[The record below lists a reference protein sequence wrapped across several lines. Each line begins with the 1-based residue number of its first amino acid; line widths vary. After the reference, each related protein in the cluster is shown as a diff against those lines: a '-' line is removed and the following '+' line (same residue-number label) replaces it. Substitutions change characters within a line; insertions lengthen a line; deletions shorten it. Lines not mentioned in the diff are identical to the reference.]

1 MADVALTDLAS
12 VIIAVVAGV
21 LSAALVAMGAKFG
34 WRRASKNQ
42 QTKLDPPTSDEAVEV
57 ARAEVDRQ
65 AEVAQAEVKEVLE
78 SGDGNALADMINKRE
93 R

>member
-12 VIIAVVAGV
+12 VIIAVVAGL
-21 LSAALVAMGAKFG
+21 LSAALVALGARFG
-34 WRRASKNQ
+34 WRRASKKQ

-78 SGDGNALADMINKRE
+78 SGDGDALADMINQRKR
-93 R
+93 

>member
-21 LSAALVAMGAKFG
+21 LSAALVAMGARFG
-34 WRRASKNQ
+34 WHRAAKKQ
-42 QTKLDPPTSDEAVEV
+42 QAQLDPPSSDEAVEV

-78 SGDGNALADMINKRE
+78 SGDADALADMINKRE